1 MFINLLSRPIF
12 SGQLSFTLVWMW
24 SLQALILFSFSN
36 YAYAYERVDVCNA
49 VSRAANNFDILSAN
63 ADTQVARILAKIEE
77 SSTDSYYY
85 VLDHVDEVCN
95 VVALRDQAEQVRGSD
110 AMEFNL
116 LNQTV
121 NDACNWLKA
130 FDPDSGDDTL
140 LSQCIFE
147 FRYYCIT
154 NWSRLNKIIRLCMDL
169 SM

>member
-12 SGQLSFTLVWMW
+12 SGQLSLSLVWMW
-24 SLQALILFSFSN
+24 SLQALILSN
-36 YAYAYERVDVCNA
+36 YAYANERDVCDA
-49 VSRAANNFDILSAN
+49 VSVTANNFQIDIVSAN
-63 ADTQVARILAKIEE
+63 ADTQVAKILAKIKE
-77 SSTDSYYY
+77 SSTDLYYY

-130 FDPDSGDDTL
+130 FDPDSDDDNL
-140 LSQCIFE
+140 LNQCIFE

-154 NWSRLNKIIRLCMDL
+154 NWSRLNKIIRLCR